1 MRSLTLK
8 DQLADK
14 FVTQKEVLKGVL
26 YFVGT
31 RELAGKEPDMGL
43 WASIEQGIAA
53 LKVLLVQLLANGDE
67 AQSLELSLINSN
79 HPSLRSR
86 RGILLFYSHRLLG
99 KTLEK
104 SLAADTVKL
113 VTASTKPEA
122 ELHKS

>member
-1 MRSLTLK
+1 MRSVTLK

-67 AQSLELSLINSN
+67 AQSLELSLLTVII
-79 HPSLRSR
+79 PRCD
-86 RGILLFYSHRLLG
+86 RGEGSCCFIH
-99 KTLEK
+99 TA
-104 SLAADTVKL
+104 SLAKRWKKVL
-113 VTASTKPEA
+113 RQIQ
-122 ELHKS
+122 